1 VWRSKSLNFRKN
13 KKGQIRTIEAF
24 FASLLI
30 LSTIALIPS
39 QDGAEQTNYTTLYS
53 VGTQTLVA
61 LDSNGGISNLIQESN
76 WSSLRNSVQSLLPVS
91 LWFNLTVYDAD
102 MSILNDVPVSNGG
115 QVNEE
120 IVAANY
126 VCAASNG
133 NYAVYIVR
141 LQLAEAS

>member
-1 VWRSKSLNFRKN
+1 MNFIKN
-13 KKGQIRTIEAF
+13 KKGQIRTIESF
-24 FASLLI
+24 LASLLL

-39 QDGAEQTNYTTLYS
+39 QDGAEQTNYDTLQS

-61 LDSNGGISNLIQESN
+61 LDSNGKLSSMIQDSN
-76 WSSLRNSVQSLLPVS
+76 WTSLRNTVQSMLPVS
-91 LWFNLTVYDAD
+91 LWFNLTIFDTN
-102 MSILNDVPVSNGG
+102 MTILNDVNISNGG

-120 IVAANY
+120 VVAANY
-126 VCAASNG
+126 VCAASRG

>member
-1 VWRSKSLNFRKN
+1 MWRSKPLKLIKN

-39 QDGAEQTNYTTLYS
+39 QDGAEQTNYATLYS
-53 VGTQTLVA
+53 VATQTLVA
-61 LDSNGGISNLIQESN
+61 LDSNGRLSNLIQDSN
-76 WSSLRNSVQSLLPVS
+76 WTSLRNTVQSLLPVS
-91 LWFNLTVYDAD
+91 LWFNLTVCDTN
-102 MSILNDVPVSNGG
+102 MSILNDVIVSNGG

-120 IVAANY
+120 VVAANY
-126 VCAASNG
+126 VCAASSG

>member
-1 VWRSKSLNFRKN
+1 MWRSKSLKLITN
-13 KKGQIRTIEAF
+13 KKGQIRTIEAL
-24 FASLLI
+24 FASILI

-61 LDSNGGISNLIQESN
+61 LDSNGVLSNLIQENN
-76 WSSLRNSVQSLLPVS
+76 WNSLRNTVQSLLPVS

-102 MSILNDVPVSNGG
+102 MNIVNDVPVSNGG

-120 IVAANY
+120 VVAANY
-126 VCAASNG
+126 VCAASSG

>member
-1 VWRSKSLNFRKN
+1 MNFITN
-13 KKGQIRTIEAF
+13 KKGQIRTIEAL

-30 LSTIALIPS
+30 LSTLALIPS
-39 QDGAEQTNYTTLYS
+39 HDGAEQTNYNTLS
-53 VGTQTLVA
+53 SDGTQALIA
-61 LDSNGGISNLIQESN
+61 LDSNGKLSALIEDSDWN
-76 WSSLRNSVQSLLPVS
+76 TLKNCFQSLLPVS
-91 LWFNLTVYDAD
+91 LWFNVTVFDEN

-115 QVNEE
+115 SVNEE